1 MRKPI
6 PADVLE
12 HCAASLRVLAH
23 PHRLRIVE
31 LLEARRHTV
40 GELAE
45 ALGLEQAVVSQHLA
59 KMKAA
64 SLLSVEREGR
74 LAFYRVTN
82 PACPS
87 VLDCIRKHFV

>member
-1 MRKPI
+1 MKKPI
-6 PADVLE
+6 PADVLA
-12 HCAASLRVLAH
+12 HCAASLKVLAH

-31 LLEARRHTV
+31 LLEAKRHTV

-59 KMKAA
+59 RMKAV

-74 LAFYRVTN
+74 LAYYRVTN
-82 PACPS
+82 PACPT
-87 VLDCIRKHFV
+87 LLECIRKNFV